1 MKKTKKYLLP
11 GASLKLDGYRYWV
24 EKIVGDEEKKR
35 LLWEMSESEFLICFL
50 LCSHF
55 LSWSRSPVKSQGR
68 STRFS
73 MLPNDMTG
81 VKIVNIS

>member
-35 LLWEMSESEFLICFL
+35 LLWEMSEFWILYLFTTLFPLFILAQKPSEIPGQKYSL
-50 LCSHF
+50 LHAPK
-55 LSWSRSPVKSQGR
+55 WHDWR
-68 STRFS
+68 
-73 MLPNDMTG
+73 
-81 VKIVNIS
+81 